1 MLLIV
6 LDHLVTDGWSVRLI
20 ERELQAL
27 YCSRHLKEPE
37 ISYPDFARWQ
47 NEAFQTP
54 YFDRAIRYWQ
64 RQWERFGDTRLIL
77 QDFPFTVPPQ
87 GSSELASCQL
97 TLDPDRTS
105 GVRSFAA
112 QHKITLYMLF
122 LAVWALVLRRL
133 AHKDRFPVWAHFNN
147 RVRPETH
154 SMVGYLINTHLL
166 GLDLAEENVLDE
178 VRRAV
183 LEAAAHQEVPLPHCW
198 RAIGSAP
205 RFNEA
210 FVMLDFRQGHAPVE
224 TEDSPMQMTRASL
237 PNTVLPRLSKL
248 GAYVTDYQR
257 TIDIAF
263 VYSSSVFPSEKM
275 QIVVESFDSELSAL
289 LSGSRTS

>member
-1 MLLIV
+1 
-6 LDHLVTDGWSVRLI
+6 
-20 ERELQAL
+20 
-27 YCSRHLKEPE
+27 
-37 ISYPDFARWQ
+37 
-47 NEAFQTP
+47 
-54 YFDRAIRYWQ
+54 
-64 RQWERFGDTRLIL
+64 
-77 QDFPFTVPPQ
+77 
-87 GSSELASCQL
+87 
-97 TLDPDRTS
+97 
-105 GVRSFAA
+105 
-112 QHKITLYMLF
+112 
-122 LAVWALVLRRL
+122 
-133 AHKDRFPVWAHFNN
+133 
-147 RVRPETH
+147 
-154 SMVGYLINTHLL
+154 
-166 GLDLAEENVLDE
+166 
-178 VRRAV
+178 V